1 MLHYKFII
9 QFAGEKIS
17 KIGETFS
24 EAKSKMV
31 DRVVRPIRLI
41 LLFSKMHNSPDR
53 SNTLRTLDDTVNE
66 TVKKRVL
73 SLSRCARRLQAR
85 RQLHRV

>member
-1 MLHYKFII
+1 LLHYKFII
-9 QFAGEKIS
+9 QFVGEKIS
-17 KIGETFS
+17 KIGGTFS

-53 SNTLRTLDDTVNE
+53 SNTLRTLDDTVMKRLE
-66 TVKKRVL
+66 T
-73 SLSRCARRLQAR
+73 RLKS
-85 RQLHRV
+85 